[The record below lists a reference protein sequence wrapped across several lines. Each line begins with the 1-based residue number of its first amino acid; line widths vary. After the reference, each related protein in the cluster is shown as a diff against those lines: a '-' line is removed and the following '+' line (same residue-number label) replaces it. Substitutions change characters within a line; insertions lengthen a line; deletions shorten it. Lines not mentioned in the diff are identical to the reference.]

1 MLAIAAF
8 CVSII
13 ALIFSAIALTITY
26 RKEAHRIRLE
36 LSRVKYGGRVL
47 GINNDSGI
55 DTEVRSIGY
64 FRRFGEVTWLDGPV
78 GNNTTNKFVDFPFV
92 VKARSNFEVH
102 LNGSRDIPDFDNA
115 VGLCVQLA
123 TGRLYIFPQSVRP
136 KDSLL
141 MHLASWVSRISGGR
155 YALGV
160 RRPRAKVYH

>member
-13 ALIFSAIALTITY
+13 ALVFSGIALTITY

-36 LSRVKYGGRVL
+36 LSRAKYGGRVL

-55 DTEVRSIGY
+55 DTMVRSIGY
-64 FRRFGEVTWLDGPV
+64 FRRFGEVIWLSGQV
-78 GNNTTNKFVDFPFV
+78 GNNTTGQFVDFPFV

-102 LNGSRDIPDFDNA
+102 INTLRDIPGFDNE

-123 TGRLYIFPQSVRP
+123 TGRLYVFPQSVRP

-160 RRPRAKVYH
+160 WRPRTKVYH